1 MDKKLKIGVV
11 GCGQIAQIAH
21 IPYIIE
27 LPMFELNAIC
37 DISPMVVDGL
47 GEKYR
52 ISNRFNDYHEMVRKA
67 DIDAV
72 MITNKDHYPVIME
85 ALTAGKHVLVEKPMV
100 FNVNQADDVVSA
112 TKENK
117 RTLMVAYMKRF
128 DPAYEY
134 ALNVFKEMKKIHM
147 IRMHGFAGS
156 YLINNQIYELI
167 APTDLDPEIVRKSQ
181 KEIEE
186 GELKDIGEDR
196 RKYLGLYDN
205 LLHLCV
211 HDINVIHGAFGIPE
225 KILFAQAYDDL
236 FINALL
242 EYEDGKK
249 LVWESGNEINLWDWD
264 EQLYVFGKEK
274 RVEIQFPF
282 PYLKN
287 AATIVNITQNEGQ
300 CSVNKR
306 IVTSFDEAFKREWKH
321 FYDCVVN
328 GEQPRTPPEE
338 ARKDI
343 IFLGELL
350 KAATK

>member
-1 MDKKLKIGVV
+1 MNKTLKIGLV

-27 LPMFELNAIC
+27 LPMLELKALC

-52 ISNRFNDYHEMVRKA
+52 IFERYTDYEDMVKKA

-72 MITNKDHYPVIME
+72 MITTKDHYPVIMA
-85 ALTAGKHVLVEKPMV
+85 ALQAGKHVLVEKPMV
-100 FNVNQADDVVSA
+100 FNVSQADDVIAAV
-112 TKENK
+112 KENE
-117 RTLMVAYMKRF
+117 RTLMVAYMKRY

-147 IRMHGFAGS
+147 IRMHDFAGS

-167 APTDLDPEIVRKSQ
+167 APTDLDPEIVNKGQ

-186 GELKDIGEDR
+186 GELKDIGADR
-196 RKYLGLYDN
+196 RKYLGLHDI

-236 FINALL
+236 FLNALL
-242 EYEDGKK
+242 EYKDGKK

-264 EQLYVFGKEK
+264 EQLWVYGKEK
-274 RVEIQFPF
+274 RVEIRFPF

-287 AATIVNITQNEGQ
+287 ATTVVNINQNEGP
-300 CSVNKR
+300 SSIDKR
-306 IVTSFDEAFKREWKH
+306 VVTSFDEAFKREWKH

-328 GEQPRTPPEE
+328 GKYPRTPPEE

-343 IFLGELL
+343 EFLGELL
-350 KAATK
+350 KAAT